1 MQASHPPATANDHAA
16 LGAIDT
22 PTVDVASPIPA
33 PAIADRGKPARMLDQ
48 AVAIARRH
56 PAQTFVIAVVVGWII
71 GAWTRRRQG
80 WPDR

>member
-1 MQASHPPATANDHAA
+1 MQTSHPPATANDHAA

-22 PTVDVASPIPA
+22 PTIDVASPIPA
-33 PAIADRGKPARMLDQ
+33 LAIADRGKPTGVLDQ
-48 AVAIARRH
+48 AVAIARRQ